1 MKNIEKWIET
11 KFVIKKGKLRASKKI
26 RYVGVSSRIAV
37 DLVAEFYDANLC
49 KYAKG
54 HLLDL
59 GCGKVPLYLAY
70 KNYVDEITCADWG
83 NTLHASSFIDFEADL
98 NEPLRLENNMYDT
111 IILSD
116 VLEHIKEPQNLL
128 NEINRILKKDGHLIM
143 NVPFFYQLHE
153 EPHDYFRYTKHAL
166 IYMAEKAGFE
176 VLFIE
181 PLGGTLQIIVSL
193 FSNMVKNIPFLGKI
207 IASFLQN
214 LTLAF
219 TKSKFGRK
227 FSKKT
232 SCQFPFSY
240 GLIALKN

>member
-1 MKNIEKWIET
+1 MNNVDNWIET
-11 KFVIKKGKLRASKKI
+11 KFVFKRGKLRASKKV

-98 NEPLRLENNMYDT
+98 NEPLRLENSMYDT

-116 VLEHIKEPQNLL
+116 VLEHIKEP
-128 NEINRILKKDGHLIM
+128 
-143 NVPFFYQLHE
+143 
-153 EPHDYFRYTKHAL
+153 
-166 IYMAEKAGFE
+166 
-176 VLFIE
+176 
-181 PLGGTLQIIVSL
+181 
-193 FSNMVKNIPFLGKI
+193 
-207 IASFLQN
+207 
-214 LTLAF
+214 
-219 TKSKFGRK
+219 
-227 FSKKT
+227 
-232 SCQFPFSY
+232 
-240 GLIALKN
+240 